1 MVQSVVGAA
10 RSVIARAIN
19 MPLLPELVSLGT
31 TQAIN
36 MALLPELAGA
46 QARSAPPHTLS
57 ASGWC
62 QNSVGDTDTQAPL
75 RVLLPELIL
84 LQ

>member
-19 MPLLPELVSLGT
+19 MP
-31 TQAIN
+31 
-36 MALLPELAGA
+36 LLPELAGA